1 MIKTIYAIHVL
12 CFVGTMNFGCNFS
25 ENDSDCSSSFEGI
38 HIAVTIL
45 HACYA
50 ATVILVSM
58 PICFILLAAMIKY
71 QRFMDNSAFLVE
83 SILISDIATAIF
95 LSSQVLIT
103 AAARA
108 WLFGYWGCQVFA
120 ALSVTSMFSRWFAI
134 GFLSLDRFSR
144 VFFTFSYPRVENKVI
159 VVLIIL
165 TWLLAIAV
173 PIVVYFFNGLGFN
186 KLYPACNLVMIISE
200 TIEASNVS
208 IATVLVT
215 IAVVFNTVAPLV
227 LYTAMYF
234 KGRKIRRA
242 TRSSVPQP
250 ADQQDPP
257 TNSSWPNRANVTYGL
272 LVFTIAFYSGT
283 YIVRDSIIQFHLSS
297 KNSTLIA
304 VVLYLASCL
313 IQSAVIADIL
323 ILLRNREDRKLF
335 RKFFYKDLLR
345 LKCIQDT

>member
-1 MIKTIYAIHVL
+1 
-12 CFVGTMNFGCNFS
+12 MNFVCNFT

-50 ATVILVSM
+50 ATVILVSI

-83 SILISDIATAIF
+83 SILISDITTAIF
-95 LSSQVLIT
+95 LSGQVFIT

-120 ALSVTSMFSRWFAI
+120 ALSVTSMFSRWIAI

-173 PIVVYFFNGLGFN
+173 SIVLYFFNGLGFN
-186 KLYPACNLVMIISE
+186 KSYPACSFAVISDRF
-200 TIEASNVS
+200 EASNVS
-208 IATVLVT
+208 IVTVLVT
-215 IAVVFNTVAPLV
+215 IAIVCSTVVPLV
-227 LYTAMYF
+227 LYTAMYL
-234 KGRKIRRA
+234 KGRKMRRA

-257 TNSSWPNRANVTYGL
+257 TNNSWSNRANVTYGL
-272 LVFTIAFYSGT
+272 LVFTIASYSAT
-283 YIVRDSIIQFHLSS
+283 YIVRYSILLFHLPSE
-297 KNSTLIA
+297 NSTLIA
-304 VVLYLASCL
+304 VVFYLASCL
-313 IQSAVIADIL
+313 VQSAVIADIL
-323 ILLRNREDRKLF
+323 ILLRNREDRKSF

-345 LKCIQDT
+345 LKYIQDT

>member
-1 MIKTIYAIHVL
+1 MLYCV
-12 CFVGTMNFGCNFS
+12 FVGTMNFGCNFS

-95 LSSQVLIT
+95 LSGQILIT

-108 WLFGYWGCQVFA
+108 WLFGNWGCQVFA

-144 VFFTFSYPRVENKVI
+144 VFFTFSYPRVENKAI

-186 KLYPACNLVMIISE
+186 KSYPACNFAVIFGTSNIPSVTIISSLSL
-200 TIEASNVS
+200 IV
-208 IATVLVT
+208 IATVFNQ
-215 IAVVFNTVAPLV
+215 VVPLV
-227 LYTAMYF
+227 LYTTI
-234 KGRKIRRA
+234 G
-242 TRSSVPQP
+242 SN
-250 ADQQDPP
+250 ADSLRLARCAQ
-257 TNSSWPNRANVTYGL
+257 
-272 LVFTIAFYSGT
+272 YSI
-283 YIVRDSIIQFHLSS
+283 YI
-297 KNSTLIA
+297 N
-304 VVLYLASCL
+304 L
-313 IQSAVIADIL
+313 IQAHSSPQL
-323 ILLRNREDRKLF
+323 ERRR
-335 RKFFYKDLLR
+335 
-345 LKCIQDT
+345 